1 MRRVLSTFAVGIL
14 SLSLGLG
21 LIGQAPQNPPAPT
34 VDRVGSPTGYQ
45 NWKVL
50 YKFDRPDNKSVRT
63 IYGND
68 LAAAMGT
75 NTQQE
80 YFYGSVIVMETQRAL
95 QDKSGVPVLDANS
108 RFQKDPTAAPTVFV
122 MRKGGGL
129 GEEYGPNKNGDWA
142 YVAYH
147 TDGTFQTTPANS
159 FSCAICHLQAGQ
171 WRDWVFRNTLYF
183 SHASGAVPTGT
194 IQNYTFVPGTIHAQP
209 GSTVT
214 IYNDDVIQHTVV
226 ADAQGGSDSGLLNP
240 GASATLTVPPDATGE
255 INFHCRLH
263 ANMHVKIVVDQPQQ

>member
-1 MRRVLSTFAVGIL
+1 MRRVGLLLGVAVAL
-14 SLSLGLG
+14 V
-21 LIGQAPQNPPAPT
+21 GQAPKDPPAPT
-34 VDRVGSPTGYQ
+34 VDRVLFPTGYQ

-80 YFYGSVIVMETQRAL
+80 YFYGAVIVMETQRAL
-95 QDKSGVPVLDANS
+95 QDKNGVPILANG

-122 MRKGGGL
+122 MRKGLGL
-129 GEEYGPNKNGDWA
+129 GDDYGPNKNGDWA
-142 YVAYH
+142 YSAYH
-147 TDGTFQTTPANS
+147 TDGTFQTAPEKS

-183 SHASGAVPTGT
+183 SHASGAVPNGT
-194 IQNYTFVPGTIHAQP
+194 IQNYTFVPGAIHGQP
-209 GSTVT
+209 GSTIT

-226 ADAQGGSDSGLLNP
+226 ADAAGGTDSGLLNP
-240 GASATLTVPPDATGE
+240 GASTSITVPADASGE
-255 INFHCRLH
+255 INYHCRLH
-263 ANMHVKIVVDQPQQ
+263 ANMHVKVVVDQPQQ